1 MHICLNLTRG
11 VKNWPHSL
19 TLDVKIWIEGPKFSF
34 ISIHILLH
42 NGTTRGG
49 ILFKIISQLCRFD
62 KYYIINP
69 QCVVWKVN
77 IMQILWIII

>member
-1 MHICLNLTRG
+1 M
-11 VKNWPHSL
+11 
-19 TLDVKIWIEGPKFSF
+19 FSF
-34 ISIHILLH
+34 ISIHILLY

-69 QCVVWKVN
+69 QYVV
-77 IMQILWIII
+77 